1 MPDLS
6 FKMSDF
12 FSEMSDF
19 FSKMSDFFSEMSEL
33 FSEMSDFFSESQHFL
48 RRFRVLALK
57 PWSGAF
63 FCCDHWRVAVLLLF
77 VVKREIVLC
86 SPSRAY
92 ACAHSDRSFMFFTV
106 TSVTIVGN
114 EPIYKALHLS
124 PRIKQQYYAITDMV

>member
-6 FKMSDF
+6 FKMPDLSPKMSEIFSEMSDF

-19 FSKMSDFFSEMSEL
+19 

-48 RRFRVLALK
+48 RRFSVLALK
-57 PWSGAF
+57 PWSSVF
-63 FCCDHWRVAVLLLF
+63 LCCDYWRVAVLLLF
-77 VVKREIVLC
+77 ITKREFVLY
-86 SPSRAY
+86 SFSRAY

-114 EPIYKALHLS
+114 EQIYKALHLS
-124 PRIKQQYYAITDMV
+124 PRIKRLYYAVTDMV